1 MKKRKSNRTELTEA
15 ECSICKNHHPFS
27 MPDEIIEAVKQGKL
41 VIFAGAGISTENRNV
56 FRDSLYKDVL
66 DDLGIEKSQHISF
79 SNLMSEF
86 CKQPNGRSKLLQKI
100 KNRFDYVNSFPE
112 LYRTTTDFHREL
124 STIYPVNE
132 IITTNWDDYFEKECG
147 AVPIVSPEDFA
158 FWDYPDRKVF
168 KIHGSI
174 NNYGSIVATE
184 QDYKK
189 CYGKLRSGLIGSSLK
204 LVLATKVVLFLGY
217 SFGDEDFNKIYKLL
231 KKEMK
236 GILPHAYVI
245 TLDSDLKEKFSKLNI
260 TPIITDATYFISIIK
275 KHLIKEKL
283 MLDDERFDGLYKALF
298 QIELA
303 HDKVFKYF
311 NSKQNPE
318 IIFTA
323 CYQDGLIHAF
333 ERAIAKRNTGY
344 YSNPINIFNAIQ
356 SYEEIRK
363 NKVRK
368 KNYLDVAYTDGYL
381 AGLIYIIADNK
392 HRKNLPLFYVFGA
405 KNDIKTFKEYLTE
418 IKSGNIYH
426 KSAYNFAKKR
436 TEQIDSKDL
445 ILHHPPFL

>member
-1 MKKRKSNRTELTEA
+1 MKKRKSNQEELAEA
-15 ECSICKNHHPFS
+15 ECIICNNHHPFS

-56 FRDSLYKDVL
+56 FPDSLYNDIL
-66 DDLGIEKSQHISF
+66 DDLGIEKKQDITF
-79 SNLMSEF
+79 SHLMSEF

-112 LYRTTTDFHREL
+112 LYRTVTTFHREL
-124 STIYPVNE
+124 STIYQFNE

-147 AVPIVSPEDFA
+147 ANPIVSPEDFT

-184 QDYKK
+184 EDYKK
-189 CYGKLRSGLIGSSLK
+189 CYKNLSSGIIGSSLK
-204 LVLATKVVLFLGY
+204 MVLATKVVLFIGY
-217 SFGDEDFNKIYKLL
+217 SFADEDFNKIYNLL
-231 KKEMK
+231 RKEMK
-236 GILPHAYVI
+236 GILPHAYII
-245 TLDSDLKEKFSKLNI
+245 TLDGHLKEKFSKQDI

-275 KHLIKEKL
+275 KHLVKEKL
-283 MLDDERFDGLYKALF
+283 MIDDKRYDGLYKALF
-298 QIELA
+298 MINSA
-303 HDKVFKYF
+303 HEKLHKFY
-311 NSKQNPE
+311 NYKQNPE

-333 ERAIAKRNTGY
+333 ERAIARKNTGY
-344 YSNPINIFNAIQ
+344 YSNPINIFNAIE
-356 SYEEIRK
+356 SYEKIRK
-363 NKVRK
+363 DKVRK
-368 KNYLDVAYTDGYL
+368 KKYLDVAYTDGYI
-381 AGLIYIIADNK
+381 AGLIYMVADNK
-392 HRKNLPLFYVFGA
+392 NRKNLPLFYVFGA
-405 KNDIKTFKEYLTE
+405 NKDIKTFKEYIKE

-426 KSAYNFAKKR
+426 KSAYKFASKR
-436 TEQIDSKDL
+436 TEQIDSEDL

>member
-1 MKKRKSNRTELTEA
+1 MKKRKSNQKKLIDA
-15 ECSICKNHHPFS
+15 ECCRCKSHHQFS
-27 MPDEIIEAVKQGKL
+27 MPYEIIEAVKQGKL
-41 VIFAGAGISTENRNV
+41 VIFAGAGISTENQNV
-56 FRDSLYKDVL
+56 FRNSLYKDILEDV
-66 DDLGIEKSQHISF
+66 GIEKSQELSF

-86 CKQPNGRSKLLQKI
+86 CKQPNGRSKLLQTI

-112 LYRTTTDFHREL
+112 LYRTATTFHREL
-124 STIYPVNE
+124 STIYQVNE

-147 AVPIVSPEDFA
+147 AIPIVSAEDFA

-184 QDYKK
+184 EDYKK
-189 CYGKLRSGLIGSSLK
+189 CYRNLSNGLIGSSLK
-204 LVLATKVVLFLGY
+204 MVLATKVVLFLGY
-217 SFGDEDFNKIYKLL
+217 SFGDEDFNKIYNLL
-231 KKEMK
+231 RKEMK
-236 GILPHAYVI
+236 GILPHAYII
-245 TLDSDLKEKFSKLNI
+245 TLDSRLKKKFSKLDI
-260 TPIITDATYFISIIK
+260 TPIITDATYFISTIK

-283 MLDDERFDGLYKALF
+283 MLDDERCDGLYKALF
-298 QIELA
+298 MINSA
-303 HDKVFKYF
+303 HEKLYKYF
-311 NSKQNPE
+311 NSNQNPE

-333 ERAIAKRNTGY
+333 ERAIAKKNSGY

-356 SYEEIRK
+356 YYEEKRK
-363 NKVRK
+363 DKVRK
-368 KNYLDVAYTDGYL
+368 KNYLDIAYTDGYI
-381 AGLIYIIADNK
+381 AGLIYIIEDNK

-405 KNDIKTFKEYLTE
+405 KNEIRTFKEYLNE

-426 KSAYNFAKKR
+426 KSAYNFARKR
-436 TEQIDSKDL
+436 IKQIDSKDL

>member
-1 MKKRKSNRTELTEA
+1 MKRKSNQIGLTEA
-15 ECSICKNHHPFS
+15 KCSICKSHHPFS
-27 MPDEIIEAVKQGKL
+27 MPEEIIEAVKQGKL

-56 FRDSLYKDVL
+56 FRYSLYKDIL
-66 DDLGIEKSQHISF
+66 DDLGIEEKQNISF

-86 CKQPNGRSKLLQKI
+86 CKQPNGRSKLLQTI

-112 LYRTTTDFHREL
+112 LYRTATTFHREL
-124 STIYPVNE
+124 STIYQVNE

-147 AVPIVSPEDFA
+147 AIPIVSPEDFA

-184 QDYKK
+184 EDYKK
-189 CYGKLRSGLIGSSLK
+189 CYKNLNSGLIGSRLK

-217 SFGDEDFNKIYKLL
+217 SFGDEDFNKIYNLL
-231 KKEMK
+231 RKEMK
-236 GILPHAYVI
+236 GILPHAYII
-245 TLDSDLKEKFSKLNI
+245 TLDSSIKEKFPLQDI
-260 TPIITDATYFISIIK
+260 TPIITDATYFISTIK
-275 KHLIKEKL
+275 KHLIKENF
-283 MLDDERFDGLYKALF
+283 MLDDERCDGLYKALF
-298 QIELA
+298 LINSA
-303 HDKVFKYF
+303 HEKLHKYF
-311 NSKQNPE
+311 NYTQNPE

-333 ERAIAKRNTGY
+333 ERAIAKKNTGY
-344 YSNPINIFNAIQ
+344 YSNPVNIFNSIQ
-356 SYEEIRK
+356 SYEKTRK
-363 NKVRK
+363 GKVRNK
-368 KNYLDVAYTDGYL
+368 KYLDVAYTDGYI
-381 AGLIYIIADNK
+381 AGLFYIVADNK
-392 HRKNLPLFYVFGA
+392 DRKNLPLFYVFGA
-405 KNDIKTFKEYLTE
+405 NEDIKTFKEYLKE

-426 KSAYNFAKKR
+426 KSAYKFARKR